1 MKLSGRNLT
10 GLIILSAGIIV
21 LFGVLNLGSL
31 GVALVAFFFGMNLWR
46 NNHKVGG
53 ISLVA
58 LGAIIFFNGF
68 LNIDIGGVII
78 AVFMVYIGFRLLR
91 QNGNKDDEEEQWTE
105 WYEEDFLENTD
116 AGVKKVREKKQKKV
130 KKKRNEKNSHY
141 EHRKTWKLEDDIDE
155 EIEKLIYKMKK
166 AFSSSANGYF
176 EETHFQNPEE
186 RTHHEHYSASCRDE
200 QPGKDERHEKRAE
213 YDDKDNYQG
222 QQYKQQYRKQRNS
235 YRREVSSL
243 LGDFILRHRF
253 ELYDMKINNGLGD
266 VKIDLSQA
274 IIAHG
279 DTTIEIF
286 AGLGDVQLYVP
297 YDLDVYVQASV
308 LIGTLD
314 VLNYKQ
320 SGFTRRTQT
329 KSAGYNEAT
338 KRVNILVTLGI
349 GDVDV
354 RYV

>member
-1 MKLSGRNLT
+1 MKPSGRNLT
-10 GLIILSAGIIV
+10 GLIILSTGIIV
-21 LFGVLNLGSL
+21 LFGVLNLGAL

-53 ISLVA
+53 VSLVA

-78 AVFMVYIGFRLLR
+78 AVLMVYIGFRLLR
-91 QNGNKDDEEEQWTE
+91 RDGNKDEEEKQWTE
-105 WYEEDFLENTD
+105 WYEEDFRENTD
-116 AGVKKVREKKQKKV
+116 AGVEAVREKKQMKW
-130 KKKRNEKNSHY
+130 KKKRKEKSPHHK
-141 EHRKTWKLEDDIDE
+141 HRKTWKLEDDIDE
-155 EIEKLIYKMKK
+155 EIEKLIYKMKN
-166 AFSSSANGYF
+166 AFSSASNGYS
-176 EETHFQNPEE
+176 EETHFQHTGE
-186 RTHHEHYSASCRDE
+186 RTHREPNSASYRADH
-200 QPGKDERHEKRAE
+200 PGEDERHEKQWE

-222 QQYKQQYRKQRNS
+222 QQYTKQYRKQRNS
-235 YRREVSSL
+235 YRQEVSSL

-253 ELYDMKINNGLGD
+253 ELHDMKINNGLGD

-279 DTTIEIF
+279 DTTVEIF

-297 YDLDVYVQASV
+297 YDLDVCVQASV

-320 SGFTRRTQT
+320 DGFTRRTQT
-329 KSAGYNEAT
+329 KSAGYDEAT
-338 KRVNILVTLGI
+338 KRVNIVVTLGI

>member
-10 GLIILSAGIIV
+10 GLIILGAGIVV

-31 GVALVAFFFGMNLWR
+31 GVAIVAFFFGMYLWR
-46 NNHKVGG
+46 NDHKVGG
-53 ISLVA
+53 VSLVT

-68 LNIDIGGVII
+68 LNIDIAGIII
-78 AVFMVYIGFRLLR
+78 AIFMVYIGFRLLR
-91 QNGNKDDEEEQWTE
+91 HGENKEDKEEQWAE
-105 WYEEDFLENTD
+105 WHEDDFQENTN
-116 AGVKKVREKKQKKV
+116 AEVKKVREKKQKKG
-130 KKKRNEKNSHY
+130 KMNRKEKNHHHA
-141 EHRKTWKLEDDIDE
+141 HRRTWKLEDDIDE

-166 AFSSSANGYF
+166 TFSSASNGYS
-176 EETHFQNPEE
+176 EKTHFRHTGE
-186 RTHHEHYSASCRDE
+186 RTDHEHSSASYRDDH
-200 QPGKDERHEKRAE
+200 PGTEERHEKQAE

-222 QQYKQQYRKQRNS
+222 KQYKKQYQEQRHS
-235 YRREVSSL
+235 YHQEVSSL

-253 ELYDMKINNGLGD
+253 ELHDMKINNGLGD

-297 YDLDVYVQASV
+297 YDLDVYVQAGV

-314 VLNYKQ
+314 VLNFRQ
-320 SGFTRRTQT
+320 NGFTRRTQT
-329 KSAGYNEAT
+329 KSAGYDEAA
-338 KRVNILVTLGI
+338 KRVNIFVTLGI